1 MLKKIGLLSSV
12 AVMAFAFNSASLNI
26 NDKDIELS
34 GRLDVGQFNYNVQ
47 PNTVFIGARYLNGN
61 QSHSSF
67 ASNSNGYYEV
77 SFLML
82 KKVPNTALKLG
93 LGVKLNYT
101 QANLA
106 GGTRDFTSLPLGI
119 NANYRLPVNFYVP
132 WFLDGSV
139 YYAPEVLSM
148 SDANSFFAYR
158 IHLDAE
164 VIQNGYVQLGYR
176 SINTNY
182 KVNSVTYNENYNH
195 SFYAGFR
202 FQF

>member
-1 MLKKIGLLSSV
+1 MLKKVGLLSCV
-12 AVMAFAFNSASLNI
+12 AAAAFAFNSANINI
-26 NDKDIELS
+26 NDKDIGIG

-47 PNTVFIGARYLNGN
+47 PNTIFIGARYLHGD

-67 ASNSNGYYEV
+67 GSNDNGYYEA

-82 KKVPNTALKLG
+82 KRVPNTALKLG

-101 QANLA
+101 QAKLA
-106 GGTRDFTSLPLGI
+106 GGTRDFTSIPLGI
-119 NANYRLPVNFYVP
+119 NADYRLPVRFYFP
-132 WFLDGSV
+132 LYLKGSV
-139 YYAPEVLSM
+139 YYAPEVLCM

-164 VIQNGYVQLGYR
+164 VIQNGFIQVGYR
-176 SINTNY
+176 SIYTNY

-195 SFYAGFR
+195 SFYAGLR